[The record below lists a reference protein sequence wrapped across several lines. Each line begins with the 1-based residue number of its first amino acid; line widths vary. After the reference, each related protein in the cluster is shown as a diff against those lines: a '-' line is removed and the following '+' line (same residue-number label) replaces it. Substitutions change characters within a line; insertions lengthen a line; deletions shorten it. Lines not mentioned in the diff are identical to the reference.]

1 MDREEAAELL
11 ERQRSI
17 RTLLALLNAPDERTV
32 SDLLDD
38 VGGSRSTGINRLDEL
53 RSTGLVQKRAG
64 NNRTLYTLTT
74 EGKEVA
80 EQLQATLQTIQA
92 ASEENNEHH

>member
-32 SDLLDD
+32 SDLLND
-38 VGGSRSTGINRLDEL
+38 VGGSRSTGINRLNEL
-53 RSTGLVQKRAG
+53 RSAGLVQKRAG
-64 NNRTLYTLTT
+64 NNRTLYTLTA
-74 EGKEVA
+74 EGEEVA
-80 EQLQATLQTIQA
+80 EQLQAALQTIQTA
-92 ASEENNEHH
+92 PEKNNDHQ